1 MTQSNVLAA
10 AAALSVSLFFA
21 NPILASEEAW
31 QFEVAPYVWAM
42 GIDGDLQVDGEDYN
56 ASADFSDILDQTK
69 YGAEVILEADRGR
82 WVNFAEID
90 YGVLESDDITGRRK
104 LAEVTAE
111 VASVLATATTG
122 YRVPLG
128 ERHSIDLMLGVRYAS
143 FEIDV
148 DNSLFGSS
156 TTQEEVVDGIVMLR
170 PRFELNSQWTLM
182 PSASVGAGDSELT
195 WELFPELIYHH
206 HPGALNF
213 RVGYRNL
220 NYEFD
225 QNRADLDI
233 SLPGL
238 VLGVGF
244 IF

>member
-1 MTQSNVLAA
+1 MTQRNILAA
-10 AAALSVSLFFA
+10 AAGLAAAVIFA
-21 NPILASEEAW
+21 NPVLASEEEW
-31 QFEVAPYVWAM
+31 QFEVAPYLWAM
-42 GIDGDLQVDGEDYN
+42 GIDGDLHLDGEDYK

-90 YGVLESDDITGRRK
+90 YGVLESNDFTGRRELADVK
-104 LAEVTAE
+104 AEVT
-111 VASVLATATTG
+111 SVLATATTG

-128 ERHSIDLMLGVRYAS
+128 DRHSIDIMLGVRYAG

-148 DNSLFGSS
+148 DNSLRGSS
-156 TTQEEVVDGIVMLR
+156 TTQKDVVDGIIMLR
-170 PRFELNSQWTLM
+170 PRIVLNNQWTLM
-182 PSASVGAGDSELT
+182 PSASVGTGDSELT

-206 HPGALNF
+206 QPGALNF

-220 NYEFD
+220 NYEFE
-225 QNRADLDI
+225 QNGDYLDI

-238 VLGVGF
+238 VVGVGF